1 MHSARIDR
9 EPGGVN
15 LAGKLKN
22 LFLVT
27 IDVHRLENRKM
38 EVCRV
43 SGGWGLGAPWER
55 QVS

>member
-1 MHSARIDR
+1 MARR
-9 EPGGVN
+9 AGGELGGEDN

-27 IDVHRLENRKM
+27 IDLYSLENREM

-43 SGGWGLGAPWER
+43 SGGCRLGEPMGG
-55 QVS
+55 